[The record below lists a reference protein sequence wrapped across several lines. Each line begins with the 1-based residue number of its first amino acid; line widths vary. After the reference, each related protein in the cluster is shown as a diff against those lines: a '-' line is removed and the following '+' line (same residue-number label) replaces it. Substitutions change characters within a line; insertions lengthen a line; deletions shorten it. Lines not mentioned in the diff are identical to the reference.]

1 LNNKFEDQ
9 FDLKKEIFSYL
20 SYWKYFLLSAAIA
33 LFVAY
38 SYLRYTSPIYSVESK
53 IKILEENNKGLK
65 LPSEL
70 LGMMASRSGINLEN
84 EIETMKSRR
93 LFGPVVSQLN
103 LMTSYSSI
111 GKIRDSQL
119 WNAPLKV
126 VAVVADDK
134 LFSPINLS
142 IILNKDG
149 YLIKQT
155 NKKDIFLSG
164 AYAKTK
170 INNVEITIEPNLNS
184 KKTLGTTELK
194 VNIVPFRQALE
205 SLIGKIIIGNVGKES
220 EILSIKVQ
228 DVNTDRGIAIID
240 KIVEVFNQDGIND
253 RRLVNK
259 KTVDFIDERF
269 KNLKF
274 ELDSI
279 ENHKRDFKKAND
291 ISYLEADA
299 TIDISRKAKSDETL
313 FKIETQIQL
322 SKILKEA
329 LNSAKYSIL
338 PANIGLDNAIINNL
352 INEYNTLVLQRERL
366 IKTAGNENPVL
377 NGLDSQ
383 ISALKNNI
391 NESMFTYS
399 KQLKVSLSQ
408 QQFDFS
414 KSSDMVLEIPSNEKI
429 LRSIDRQQQIK
440 ENLYLLL
447 LQKREE
453 SAIAYAVTAPS
464 IKIIEY
470 ANASL
475 GPIAPKRNITLLV
488 ALFLGLA
495 IPFGIIFIYNLLD
508 TKVKGVNDQVFR
520 NSVIPV
526 IAEIPFFKDFKL
538 FRDKNDRSVHS
549 EIFRILSSNVNFSLP
564 LKENNVGQVILVT
577 SSIMSEGKTFIAT
590 NLSLAFASYNKKVLL
605 VGADMRKPKLHLSL
619 NMDTIKEGLSTYLY
633 NKNSAWKDVVVA
645 NNPYNEN
652 LDIMF
657 SGSIPLNPSNIISN
671 GRFEELINEAKKEYD
686 YIIID
691 SAPTIYVNDTFLI
704 ADNADLTLYI
714 ALQSYTEKEL
724 IAYADTLRESTKLK
738 NMAFILNGIQQKV
751 GYGYKYSY
759 NYGYGYG
766 ENNESNN
773 RENFFK
779 NIVRFIKSS
788 LQNKSS

>member
-1 LNNKFEDQ
+1 MNNKFEDQ